1 MGTMKRLNFLKG
13 LALFAAG
20 VFAVV
25 LMARAVDVTAG
36 AAIRSFDARLASDQ
50 PFFIAHRG
58 IVDKGSGVRENTLR
72 SFEAAGE
79 ARMQAIE
86 TDVRLT
92 ADGHLVCS
100 HDASLKR
107 VFGVDL
113 DLAKATLEA
122 VRKHPVP
129 TFAEYLDV
137 CSKYD
142 AVPFIETKGSVAVVA
157 QVLYELRRRGLLE
170 VAVLSSSDF
179 AHIREARRLD
189 KTIFVHYIFAREEC
203 LGELAAMR
211 PSGLSWNYK
220 DLSTLPKDLIEKTH
234 AKGVR
239 CCLRACDTKAA
250 LAEMRALKLD
260 YFPTNKMTPE
270 KAR

>member
-1 MGTMKRLNFLKG
+1 
-13 LALFAAG
+13 
-20 VFAVV
+20 
-25 LMARAVDVTAG
+25 
-36 AAIRSFDARLASDQ
+36 
-50 PFFIAHRG
+50 
-58 IVDKGSGVRENTLR
+58 
-72 SFEAAGE
+72 
-79 ARMQAIE
+79 MQAIE

-92 ADGHLVCS
+92 ADGYLLCS

-113 DLAKATLEA
+113 DLEKSTLEV
-122 VRKHPVP
+122 VRKYPVP

-142 AVPFIETKGSVAVVA
+142 AVPFIETKGGVAVVA
-157 QVLYELRRRGLLE
+157 LVLAELRRRGLLE

-189 KTIFVHYIFAREEC
+189 KTIFVHYIFAREEH
-203 LGELAAMR
+203 LDELAAMGQ
-211 PSGLSWNYK
+211 SGLSWNYK

-239 CCLRACDTKAA
+239 CCLRACDTTAA